1 MKFRLKAP
9 YKPTGDQ
16 PQAIET
22 LVANLNAGVRDQTLL
37 GVTGS
42 GKTFTIAN
50 VIERVQ
56 KPTLVISHNKTLAA
70 QLYQEFKE
78 FFPESAVHYFVSYYD
93 YYQPEAYIPRSD
105 TYIEKDAKIN
115 EKIDAFRHA
124 TTADLLTRRDVIVV
138 ASVSCIYGAGDPE
151 EYAKMAINIHVG
163 QKSSPRDII
172 QKLVLLQYSRNVL
185 DPRQGTFRP
194 RENAVEIYLPSGEE
208 IILVEF
214 EKNAISAIRK
224 KSVALAAIPEMIGA
238 FRIFP
243 AKHFV
248 TPKDKLLLAIL
259 RIKDELRSQIEKF
272 KKEGKVLELERI
284 KQRTNFDLEML
295 QNAGYVA
302 GIENYSRHFSF
313 RDAGDPPYTLIDYF
327 PRTTNGRA
335 DFLTVIDESHATIP
349 QVRGMY
355 NGDQARKL
363 TLVNY
368 GFRLPSALDN
378 RPLKFEE
385 FRNKTAQTIYASA
398 TPADYE
404 YKVSQNKKGVRYVAE
419 QVIRPTGLIDPELE
433 VRPTQNQIR
442 DLVIEIKKRVAK
454 KERALVIAL
463 TKHLAEDV
471 AQYLSDQ
478 GIKTTYLH
486 SEIKT
491 LDRPDILTDL
501 RKGEYDVLVGINLL
515 REGLDLPEVSFIGIL
530 DADKEGFL
538 RNDRTLLQI
547 IGRAARHLDG
557 KVILYGDVITDSM
570 KRAMDET
577 NRRRKIQAEYNKK
590 HKITPTQIVK
600 AIRKTLSEEVKETAD
615 EPSFITEGPKKKL
628 RDSLVHEMRKAAKS
642 MNFELAARIRD
653 RIKQLDSSTA

>member
-1 MKFRLKAP
+1 
-9 YKPTGDQ
+9 
-16 PQAIET
+16 
-22 LVANLNAGVRDQTLL
+22 
-37 GVTGS
+37 
-42 GKTFTIAN
+42 
-50 VIERVQ
+50 
-56 KPTLVISHNKTLAA
+56 
-70 QLYQEFKE
+70 
-78 FFPESAVHYFVSYYD
+78 
-93 YYQPEAYIPRSD
+93 
-105 TYIEKDAKIN
+105 
-115 EKIDAFRHA
+115 
-124 TTADLLTRRDVIVV
+124 
-138 ASVSCIYGAGDPE
+138 
-151 EYAKMAINIHVG
+151 
-163 QKSSPRDII
+163 
-172 QKLVLLQYSRNVL
+172 
-185 DPRQGTFRP
+185 QGTFRP

-327 PRTTNGRA
+327 PRTPDGRA

-463 TKHLAEDV
+463 TKRLAEDV

-615 EPSFITEGPKKKL
+615 EPSFVTEGPKKKL

-653 RIKQLDSSTA
+653 RIRKLDSSAA